1 VPTALLSAE
10 PLTLD
15 ELFLA
20 YEEPLRRYA
29 DSLARDADRAEDLVQ
44 ETMIR
49 AMGNL
54 GLLEQLNSYQRR
66 AWLYQVLKNR
76 FIDEERAF
84 ARQSSLAERLA
95 DQALAA
101 DTHPAAVIAGALLE
115 QVPEQYRE
123 VLHAHYLLGKSGDEI
138 AQELDI
144 PAATVRSRLFL
155 ARKWLRAHQAEIM

>member
-1 VPTALLSAE
+1 MPTALSSAE

-84 ARQSSLAERLA
+84 ARQAGLAERLA
-95 DQALAA
+95 DQALVA
-101 DTHPAAVIAGALLE
+101 DTPSAASVARALLE

-123 VLHAHYLLGKSGDEI
+123 VLHAHYLLGKSGEEI
-138 AQELDI
+138 AREIDL

-155 ARKWLRAHQAEIM
+155 ARKWLRAHQAEIA

>member
-1 VPTALLSAE
+1 VPTAPSSAE

-29 DSLARDADRAEDLVQ
+29 ESLARDADRAEDLVQ

-95 DQALAA
+95 EQVLEASIP
-101 DTHPAAVIAGALLE
+101 TSAAVAGALLE

-138 AQELDI
+138 AHELDI

-155 ARKWLRAHQAEIM
+155 ARKWLRAHQAEIE

>member
-1 VPTALLSAE
+1 VSIAPSSAA

-20 YEEPLRRYA
+20 YEAPLRRYA
-29 DSLARDADRAEDLVQ
+29 QNLARDDDRADDLVQ

-49 AMGNL
+49 AMANL
-54 GLLEQLNSYQRR
+54 GLLEQLNAYKRR

-76 FIDEERAF
+76 FIDEERAR
-84 ARQSSLAERLA
+84 ARQASLAERLA
-95 DQALAA
+95 DLALAA
-101 DTHPAAVIAGALLE
+101 DTPSAATVAGALLE

-123 VLHAHYLLGKSGDEI
+123 VLHAHYLLGESGEEI
-138 AQELDI
+138 ARKLDL

-155 ARKWLRAHQAEIM
+155 ARKWLRAHQAEIA